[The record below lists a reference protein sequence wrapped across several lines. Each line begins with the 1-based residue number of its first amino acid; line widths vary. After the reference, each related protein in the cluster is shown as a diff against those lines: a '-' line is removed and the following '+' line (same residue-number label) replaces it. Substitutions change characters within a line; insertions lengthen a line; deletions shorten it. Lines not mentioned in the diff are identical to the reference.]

1 MKFLIAPSLVLI
13 ATLMGRRFG
22 NTFGGWLIALPLT
35 SAPAAYVIS
44 STYGFTFA
52 YQVIDGMM
60 FATISQIAFA
70 LFYFQTSKTRAPVI
84 SLLSGVV
91 GFAISTSILNE
102 IHFSLLLKFL
112 CVILAII
119 GGVKSFGKLKSTR
132 NEENIPKPIWD
143 IPIRVATATFV
154 VLVITEVSPH
164 IGANLVGLL
173 SPFPVLAAVLTFFT
187 HISQGKHEAQL
198 VLKGLITGLLT
209 PALFFF
215 ALGLSIKSQG
225 YFAFLYSLIIAL
237 IVQYFS
243 GKRISKQ

>member
-13 ATLMGRRFG
+13 ATLLSRRFG

-52 YQVIDGMM
+52 YEVIDGMM
-60 FATISQIAFA
+60 FATISQIVFA
-70 LFYFQTSKTRAPVI
+70 LFYFQTSKTRAPLI

-91 GFAISTSILNE
+91 GFAFSTYILNE
-102 IHFSLLLKFL
+102 IHLSLLLRFL

-119 GGVKSFGKLKSTR
+119 GGVKSLGKVKSTQ
-132 NEENIPKPIWD
+132 NDENIHKPIWD
-143 IPIRVATATFV
+143 IPIRVATATSV
-154 VLVITEVSPH
+154 VFVITEVSPH
-164 IGANLVGLL
+164 IGANLAGLL
-173 SPFPVLAAVLTFFT
+173 SPLPVLAAVLTFFT